1 MSYQPFAPR
10 SFSSDAMPDAVPS
23 HSALETS
30 NANSSQALRAE
41 LQTLYQQLLELERE
55 RDAANESAAH
65 WRNLYST
72 EAQQRR
78 SEARLAEERIAR
90 LQAER
95 DRTAQVGE
103 PSLPDSPAARAA
115 IAAELVELNTLEAL
129 RVKLVAVLQ
138 ERDRL
143 FATLRTEQ
151 VNHAKTRDSLTAI
164 LGDAIQHFG
173 RQAGKLG
180 MNHLTSSEPLGI
192 DNGP

>member
-1 MSYQPFAPR
+1 
-10 SFSSDAMPDAVPS
+10 MPDAVPS